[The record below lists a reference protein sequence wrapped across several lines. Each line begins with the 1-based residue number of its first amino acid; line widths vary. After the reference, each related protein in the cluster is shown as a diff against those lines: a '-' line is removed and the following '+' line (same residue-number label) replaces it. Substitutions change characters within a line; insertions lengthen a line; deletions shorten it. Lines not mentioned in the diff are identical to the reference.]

1 MDKVQRYRD
10 SLKYFEDLKKLR
22 EREDLDGLSDFFR
35 SMAIRPTEEELKKPI
50 AREVDNITSQLE
62 AQNSKELDDMYAS
75 RMAGA
80 GEFGTGEY
88 KGPTKEELGLIPNEN
103 LSDKKSQL
111 ENTAGVGRE
120 LTEEE
125 LYQNLSQP
133 QQQSEETTTVEDFG
147 GVTKAI
153 EEAKQRTTE
162 EPKIEPL
169 DTITVTPT
177 EQQIIDA
184 NTPPLGDEIN
194 LVKKRESVGDT
205 NYLQEGK
212 TETENVVLLSI
223 PDIINLDL
231 KNSKALGQFN
241 NFFKQ
246 NKINNDYIQNQLDVL
261 KNDIAKLEGNDP
273 KGLHEDGAK
282 GKYQWLT
289 DNDVKKGEK
298 FPKNHY
304 MYKRGER
311 IAKEYYPDS
320 FQTALNR
327 AKKYYSDKIP
337 NWIIQAEKHKD
348 PRKLSES
355 QQDELFFMDILQRK
369 NSSKLIKNYLE
380 NPNDKSIFQKVYN
393 VWHSKALGPNMGKYI
408 EDMLPKYKK
417 QSGGRVESDPY
428 KKQPR
433 FI

>member
-1 MDKVQRYRD
+1 M
-10 SLKYFEDLKKLR
+10 
-22 EREDLDGLSDFFR
+22 
-35 SMAIRPTEEELKKPI
+35 
-50 AREVDNITSQLE
+50 
-62 AQNSKELDDMYAS
+62 
-75 RMAGA
+75 
-80 GEFGTGEY
+80 
-88 KGPTKEELGLIPNEN
+88 
-103 LSDKKSQL
+103 
-111 ENTAGVGRE
+111 
-120 LTEEE
+120 
-125 LYQNLSQP
+125 
-133 QQQSEETTTVEDFG
+133 
-147 GVTKAI
+147 
-153 EEAKQRTTE
+153 
-162 EPKIEPL
+162 
-169 DTITVTPT
+169 
-177 EQQIIDA
+177 
-184 NTPPLGDEIN
+184 
-194 LVKKRESVGDT
+194 
-205 NYLQEGK
+205 QEGK

-408 EDMLPKYKK
+408 ENMLPKYKK
-417 QSGGRVESDPY
+417 QSGGRVESNPY

>member
-1 MDKVQRYRD
+1 MDRDKVQRYKD
-10 SLKYFEDLKKLR
+10 SLKYFEDLKNLR
-22 EREDLDGLSDFFR
+22 EREDLDSLSDFFR
-35 SMAIRPTEEELKKPI
+35 SMTIRPTSKELEKPI
-50 AREVDNITSQLE
+50 AIDDNIE
-62 AQNSKELDDMYAS
+62 
-75 RMAGA
+75 
-80 GEFGTGEY
+80 
-88 KGPTKEELGLIPNEN
+88 
-103 LSDKKSQL
+103 SQL

-125 LYQNLSQP
+125 LYQNLSQ
-133 QQQSEETTTVEDFG
+133 QQPEETTVEDFG

-162 EPKIEPL
+162 ETQVILGTE
-169 DTITVTPT
+169 IVTPT

-184 NTPPLGDEIN
+184 NTPRLGDEID
-194 LVKKRESVGDT
+194 LVKKHESVGDD
-205 NYLQEGK
+205 NYLQKGK

-369 NSSKLIKNYLE
+369 DSSKLIKNYLK

-408 EDMLPKYKK
+408 EDTLPKYKK
-417 QSGGRVESDPY
+417 QSGGMIESDPY
-428 KKQPR
+428 KRQPR

>member
-1 MDKVQRYRD
+1 MDISNFYKI
-10 SLKYFEDLKKLR
+10 LL
-22 EREDLDGLSDFFR
+22 
-35 SMAIRPTEEELKKPI
+35 P
-50 AREVDNITSQLE
+50 REVEKKVDQTSIAPVKDIDPKVMQQLYQQMLQDINRPITNIELDDTTSQL
-62 AQNSKELDDMYAS
+62 K
-75 RMAGA
+75 
-80 GEFGTGEY
+80 
-88 KGPTKEELGLIPNEN
+88 TKNDVVLTKKQIENRDLILKDLEERRNT
-103 LSDKKSQL
+103 KKSDS
-111 ENTAGVGRE
+111 V
-120 LTEEE
+120 
-125 LYQNLSQP
+125 
-133 QQQSEETTTVEDFG
+133 D
-147 GVTKAI
+147 
-153 EEAKQRTTE
+153 
-162 EPKIEPL
+162 
-169 DTITVTPT
+169 DT
-177 EQQIIDA
+177 
-184 NTPPLGDEIN
+184 NTPRLGDKID
-194 LVKKRESVGDT
+194 LIKKHESVGDD

-408 EDMLPKYKK
+408 EDTLPKYKK
-417 QSGGRVESDPY
+417 QSGGMIESDPY
-428 KKQPR
+428 KRQPR